1 VNIAKCSSCG
11 RAIVW
16 ATSPLGA
23 RIPLDARPAVMYYI
37 DEQAPPR
44 AFAVKAEIIK
54 RPDLF
59 SEPTTETPKTYVSHF
74 LTCPNAADHSKGGRS

>member
-1 VNIAKCSSCG
+1 
-11 RAIVW
+11 
-16 ATSPLGA
+16 
-23 RIPLDARPAVMYYI
+23 MYYI